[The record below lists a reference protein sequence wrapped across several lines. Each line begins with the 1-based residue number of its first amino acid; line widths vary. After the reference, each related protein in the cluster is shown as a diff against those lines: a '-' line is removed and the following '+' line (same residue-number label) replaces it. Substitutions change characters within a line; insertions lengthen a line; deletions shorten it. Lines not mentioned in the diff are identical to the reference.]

1 MIAQAKSVCLVT
13 EGIFSSLQINRR
25 IDGDHPE
32 KGLHEKELL
41 VFDLDSYHGCVVN
54 ENEMGS
60 LPFICFSP
68 NWGMKM

>member
-32 KGLHEKELL
+32 KGLYEKELL

-54 ENEMGS
+54 R
-60 LPFICFSP
+60 
-68 NWGMKM
+68 K